1 MGSSM
6 MHTVKIV
13 YWQEEDAWIGYLQ
26 DYPDYRTQG
35 RTLDDLR
42 DHLKDLYHDLT
53 SGQIPGVR
61 RVDELVV
68 S

>member
-1 MGSSM
+1 
-6 MHTVKIV
+6 MHTVKFV
-13 YWQEEDAWIGYLQ
+13 YWQEDDAWIGYLA

-35 RTLDDLR
+35 QTLDDLKE
-42 DHLKDLYHDLT
+42 HLKDLYHDMAG
-53 SGQIPGVR
+53 GQIPGIR

>member
-1 MGSSM
+1 MN
-6 MHTVKIV
+6 TVKFV
-13 YWQEEDAWIGYLQ
+13 YWQEGDDWIGYLA

-35 RTLDDLR
+35 ESLDDLKE
-42 DHLKDLYHDLT
+42 HLKDLYQDMAGGKVT
-53 SGQIPGVR
+53 GIR

>member
-1 MGSSM
+1 